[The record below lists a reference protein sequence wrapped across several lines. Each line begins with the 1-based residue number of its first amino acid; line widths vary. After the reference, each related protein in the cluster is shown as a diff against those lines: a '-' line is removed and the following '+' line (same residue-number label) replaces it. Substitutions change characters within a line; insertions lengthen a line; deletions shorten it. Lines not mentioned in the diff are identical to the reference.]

1 MSTPAA
7 AADKS
12 PSAAT
17 TTEIPA
23 AAPAEKQ
30 DSAAEQADSGDG
42 DGEPSRVEVPLLY
55 IKEVF
60 VYRVPPA
67 KAASGH
73 RAEEWGLENPALT
86 GFMRISQLDDQSLVT
101 LALTLKEAGA
111 EYAVRWCLV
120 KMFVPPKEGDLG
132 AAAQLFA
139 TCCIRVGGG
148 RFLQHFVEHVMDSSR
163 YFVLRCED
171 QAGSGRVAYVGVGF
185 RERSTAFDFK
195 AALDD
200 YVRSV
205 QRQQQAERLRDRA
218 NSVDAAEDGS
228 SEQRAPLPPVPDLS
242 LHAGQKI
249 HLSLPGGGGS
259 GGSGG
264 GGSGGSSAHRRPQR
278 RTTWG
283 EGAGLVPPP
292 PGGLVPPPPGDL
304 TIPAPAATA
313 AAAASAG
320 PLTPMEIVR
329 EPDAGAGGGG
339 SAAAAAAADSA
350 AIASGEA
357 AEGDAAA
364 VGRAAAAAADE
375 WGDFASA

>member
-1 MSTPAA
+1 MTTPAA
-7 AADKS
+7 AADDS

-17 TTEIPA
+17 AENPA
-23 AAPAEKQ
+23 AAAPPAEKQ
-30 DSAAEQADSGDG
+30 DSAAEQGDSGDG

-86 GFMRISQLDDQSLVT
+86 GFMRISQLDDQ
-101 LALTLKEAGA
+101 
-111 EYAVRWCLV
+111 CLV

-205 QRQQQAERLRDRA
+205 QRQQQAERLRERA
-218 NSVDAAEDGS
+218 NSVDAAV
-228 SEQRAPLPPVPDLS
+228 AVPTDS
-242 LHAGQKI
+242 Y
-249 HLSLPGGGGS
+249 
-259 GGSGG
+259 
-264 GGSGGSSAHRRPQR
+264 
-278 RTTWG
+278 
-283 EGAGLVPPP
+283 
-292 PGGLVPPPPGDL
+292 
-304 TIPAPAATA
+304 
-313 AAAASAG
+313 AS
-320 PLTPMEIVR
+320 R
-329 EPDAGAGGGG
+329 SHPDASWRA
-339 SAAAAAAADSA
+339 SAAALPALCLRHKDEPPSAVATADAVLLQRVPLKSATWLACPPVALDLQASTVPVLRAVLNGCRHLGTRSWRQRILPYSCATSATGGSTRTSSTGSLRDGSEVDVPIPRAAVVRQGLQRLQQPRCTRHVTLHKRSASA
-350 AIASGEA
+350 AGHGAAWPYSGGHA
-357 AEGDAAA
+357 AT
-364 VGRAAAAAADE
+364 RP
-375 WGDFASA
+375 

>member
-1 MSTPAA
+1 MTTPAA
-7 AADKS
+7 AADDS

-17 TTEIPA
+17 AENPA
-23 AAPAEKQ
+23 AAAPPAEKQ
-30 DSAAEQADSGDG
+30 DSAAEQGDSGDG

-86 GFMRISQLDDQSLVT
+86 GFMRISQLDDQ
-101 LALTLKEAGA
+101 
-111 EYAVRWCLV
+111 CLV

-205 QRQQQAERLRDRA
+205 QRQQQAERLRERA
-218 NSVDAAEDGS
+218 NSVD
-228 SEQRAPLPPVPDLS
+228 
-242 LHAGQKI
+242 
-249 HLSLPGGGGS
+249 
-259 GGSGG
+259 
-264 GGSGGSSAHRRPQR
+264 
-278 RTTWG
+278 
-283 EGAGLVPPP
+283 
-292 PGGLVPPPPGDL
+292 
-304 TIPAPAATA
+304 
-313 AAAASAG
+313 AAASAG

-329 EPDAGAGGGG
+329 EPDAA
-339 SAAAAAAADSA
+339 SAAGTAGAPAAAADSA
-350 AIASGEA
+350 AVSSGEA

-364 VGRAAAAAADE
+364 AGRAAAAADE